1 MGLFLAAIAAV
12 TFARERIRPPSK
24 TSRTLKSGRS
34 DKVAAMTRRHLL
46 QYLAAAAGAVTV
58 RDRSAAAQVV
68 NTNIGPL
75 AASVLPPGIRSRF
88 IDNVNGL
95 RMHVLEAGFE
105 TPGRPALLLLHGYPE
120 LAYSWR
126 TVMGP
131 LAAAGYHVFAPDVRG
146 YGRTTPAPV
155 VYDDDLRPFGS
166 LNKIKDMLA
175 LVSAMGYRS
184 IAGVIGHDQGSPLA
198 GWCALAR
205 PDVFKAVAMM
215 SAPFGGAPTLPF
227 NTANGARPAPTPS
240 DNIYDELAKLTPP
253 RKHYQRYYQTREAN
267 ENMWHPPQGLH
278 AFLRA
283 YYHMKSA
290 DWKANRPAP
299 LSARIA
305 SEWAKLPR
313 YYIMDLDKGMAEQV
327 AAEMPSAAEIAAN
340 RWLPEADLR
349 VYTEEYGRTG
359 FQGGLNGYRGSPGNV
374 DLQVF
379 AGRTIDVPS
388 TFMGGKSDWGVYQNP
403 GALDRLEKTVTTR
416 YKGTH
421 LVDGAGHWVQQEQP
435 GVISR
440 LLIDFL
446 KSAS

>member
-1 MGLFLAAIAAV
+1 
-12 TFARERIRPPSK
+12 
-24 TSRTLKSGRS
+24 
-34 DKVAAMTRRHLL
+34 MTRRHLL
-46 QYLAAAAGAVTV
+46 HGLVAAVGAASLRAIP
-58 RDRSAAAQVV
+58 RAAQAV
-68 NTNIGPL
+68 NTDIGPL
-75 AASVLPPGIRSRF
+75 AASVLPAGVRSRF
-88 IDNVNGL
+88 VDNINGL

-105 TPGRPALLLLHGYPE
+105 TPGRRALLLLHGYPE

-126 TVMGP
+126 KVMGP

-155 VYDDDLRPFGS
+155 AYADDLRPFGS
-166 LNKIKDMLA
+166 FNKIRDMLE
-175 LVSAMGYRS
+175 LVSALGYRS
-184 IAGVIGHDQGSPLA
+184 VAGVIGHDQGSPLA
-198 GWCALAR
+198 GWCAAAR

-215 SAPFGGAPTLPF
+215 SAPFGGSPALPF
-227 NTANGARPAPTPS
+227 NTANGPRPAAPAT
-240 DNIYDELAKLTPP
+240 DTIYDDLAKLTPP

-299 LSARIA
+299 LAARTA

-340 RWLPEADLR
+340 RWLPDADLR

-374 DLQVF
+374 DLQIF

-403 GALDRLEKTVTTR
+403 GALDRLEKTVTTKYR
-416 YKGTH
+416 GTH

-435 GVISR
+435 AVISR

-446 KSAS
+446 HSAS

>member
-1 MGLFLAAIAAV
+1 
-12 TFARERIRPPSK
+12 
-24 TSRTLKSGRS
+24 
-34 DKVAAMTRRHLL
+34 MTRRHLL
-46 QYLAAAAGAVTV
+46 EGFIAAVGAATL
-58 RDRSAAAQVV
+58 RTIPAAAQAV
-68 NTNIGPL
+68 NTDIGPL
-75 AASVLPPGIRSRF
+75 AASVLPPGVRSRF
-88 IDNVNGL
+88 VDNVNGL
-95 RMHVLEAGFE
+95 RMHVLDAGFE

-126 TVMGP
+126 NVMGP

-146 YGRTTPAPV
+146 FGRTTPAPV
-155 VYDDDLRPFGS
+155 AYDDDLRPFGS
-166 LNKIKDMLA
+166 LNKIRDMLA

-184 IAGVIGHDQGSPLA
+184 AAAVIGHDAGSPLA
-198 GWCALAR
+198 GWCATAR
-205 PDVFKAVAMM
+205 PDVFKAVVMM
-215 SAPFGGAPTLPF
+215 SAPFGGSPTLPF
-227 NTANGARPAPTPS
+227 NTANGPRPAAPPT
-240 DNIYDELAKLTPP
+240 DTIYDDLAKLTPP

-299 LSARIA
+299 LAARTA

-340 RWLPEADLR
+340 RWLPDADLR

-374 DLQVF
+374 DLQIF

-403 GALDRLEKTVTTR
+403 GALDRLEKTITTK

-435 GVISR
+435 AVISR
-440 LLIDFL
+440 LIIDFL

>member
-1 MGLFLAAIAAV
+1 MQGSDAPRDRTSEPGGL
-12 TFARERIRPPSK
+12 
-24 TSRTLKSGRS
+24 
-34 DKVAAMTRRHLL
+34 TRRHVL
-46 QYLAAAAGAVTV
+46 QSFVAALVQATSGTRVAQAVQNAT
-58 RDRSAAAQVV
+58 SE
-68 NTNIGPL
+68 IGPL
-75 AASVLPPGIRSRF
+75 SASVLSPGIRSRF
-88 IDNVNGL
+88 VDNVNGL

-105 TPGRPALLLLHGYPE
+105 TPGRPGLLLLHGYPE

-126 TVMGP
+126 KVMAP
-131 LAAAGYHVFAPDVRG
+131 LAAAGFHVFAPDVRG
-146 YGRTTPAPV
+146 YGRTTGSPV
-155 VYDDDLRPFGS
+155 AYTDDLRPFGT
-166 LNKIKDMLA
+166 LNKMKDMLA

-184 IAGVIGHDQGSPLA
+184 VAAVIGHDMGSPLA
-198 GWCALAR
+198 GWCACAR

-227 NTANGARPAPTPS
+227 NTANGPRPSALGPDT
-240 DNIYDELAKLTPP
+240 IYDDLAKLTPP

-283 YYHMKSA
+283 YYHIKSA
-290 DWKANRPAP
+290 DWKPNRPAP
-299 LSARIA
+299 LAARTA

-313 YYIMDLDKGMAEQV
+313 YYIMDRDKGMAEQV
-327 AAEMPSAAEIAAN
+327 ATEMPSAAEIAAN
-340 RWLPEADLR
+340 RWLTEAELD

-359 FQGGLNGYRGSPGNV
+359 FQGGLNGYRGSPGDV

-403 GALDRLEKTVTTR
+403 GALERLENTVTTNYR
-416 YKGTH
+416 GTH

-435 GVISR
+435 AVLSR